1 MGGVIRARLASSNP
15 DKLAELRAVLAD
27 WELELLDADGFPPEE
42 GDSYYAN
49 ARAKA
54 DYGRLVADADVWV
67 LGEDSGIE
75 VDALGG
81 DPGVHSAR
89 WSERPIE
96 ELLERLEGVENRR
109 ARYVCELVCLTPER
123 DELRG
128 RGTLAGSIAEQPRGH
143 EGFGYDPIF
152 VPAGNTATVAELG
165 DAWKRE
171 QSHRARAARALLD
184 VLGARLA
191 PEARPAR

>member
-1 MGGVIRARLASSNP
+1 MGGVIRARLASSNL

>member
-1 MGGVIRARLASSNP
+1 MGGVIRARLASSNL

-54 DYGRLVADADVWV
+54 EYGRLVADADVWV

-89 WSERPIE
+89 WSARPIE

-109 ARYVCELVCLTPER
+109 ARYVCELVCLMPER

-128 RGTLAGSIAEQPRGH
+128 RGTLAGSIAERPRGH